1 MKILAIDPGKEKC
14 GIAVIDSKH
23 VIYKAVVAKD
33 EYIGIIKELSN
44 NYDVEQIVLG
54 DGTGSKEF
62 FSELK
67 TQFPELGI
75 NIIDESHSTEE
86 ARDRYWQFNPAKGIR
101 RIVPNSMQVPPEP
114 YDEYVAIILAERYLK
129 KND

>member
-67 TQFPELGI
+67 AQFPELGI